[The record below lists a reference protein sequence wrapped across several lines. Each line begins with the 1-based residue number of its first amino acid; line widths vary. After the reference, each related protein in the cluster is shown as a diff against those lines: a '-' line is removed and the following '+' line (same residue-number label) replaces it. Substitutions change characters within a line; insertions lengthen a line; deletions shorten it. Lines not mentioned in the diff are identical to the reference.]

1 MPKRERPAGQFRP
14 DELVGFLEAVYRL
27 ETDEHVWLT
36 EVMEASRRVW
46 GRSGWV
52 HGAIYDASDVASF
65 CPTLQHVLD
74 APHPVLALLARGL
87 QLFTP
92 GSVAPSFRIA
102 TASLSRNLPRPELDE
117 VYDGMTVLG
126 YPDTLGIN
134 GVDPTGLGVFVG
146 LWCADPGPP
155 PAAELNVYRRMAHHL
170 AAAHR
175 YRRRMRDGAADGPSF
190 DLTDGAEAVLD
201 PRGRVVHAIGAA
213 RHPSSQAALVE
224 ASRARDLVCTATAGD
239 HDVLR
244 GWSPLTRARWTLVD
258 SYERNGHRHVV
269 ARENQA
275 RISGLDAL
283 TDRERQ
289 VVAYLATGHSTKETA
304 YALGIS
310 DTTVRVLVAR
320 AIARLGVTTR
330 RALLE
335 HPDVLALVPR

>member
-1 MPKRERPAGQFRP
+1 MLRQFRP

-27 ETDEHVWLT
+27 ETDEHAWLA

-52 HGAIYDASDVASF
+52 HGAIYDASDMAGFS
-65 CPTLQHVLD
+65 PTIQHVLD

-92 GSVAPSFRIA
+92 GFVARSLRIA
-102 TASLSRNLPRPELDE
+102 TASLSRNLARPELEE
-117 VYDGMTVLG
+117 VHDGMAVLG

-155 PAAELNVYRRMAHHL
+155 PVAELNVYRRMAHHL

-175 YRRRMRDGAADGPSF
+175 YRRRMRDAAEDGVSF
-190 DLTDGAEAVLD
+190 DLTDGAEAVID
-201 PRGRVVHAIGAA
+201 PRGRVVHATGPA
-213 RHPSSQAALVE
+213 RHPRSQAVLVE
-224 ASRARDLVCTATAGD
+224 ASRARDLARTADAGD
-239 HDVLR
+239 HEDLR
-244 GWSPLTRARWTLVD
+244 GWSPLTSARWTLVD
-258 SYERNGHRHVV
+258 SYECNGHRYVV

-275 RISGLDAL
+275 QLSGLGVL

-320 AIARLGVTTR
+320 AIARLGVKSR

-335 HPDVLALVPR
+335 HPDVLVLVRAEVA